1 MQLIDRVMALGAAI
15 RYAALA
21 RGADIVTRLR
31 PDLKPGDGTTSS
43 GESDRYEEL
52 LVNPAV
58 LLLTQRR
65 GEIDCG
71 GLDHVVISYG
81 NFHQLVIPLSD
92 GHLSVANERT
102 ADPQSFVAPI
112 RRLFDRATTPVT
124 DTSRLRRFA

>member
-15 RYAALA
+15 RYVALA
-21 RGADIVTRLR
+21 HDADIVTRLR

-65 GEIDCG
+65 GKIDCG

-81 NFHQLVIPLSD
+81 NFHQLVIPLDD
-92 GHLSVANERT
+92 GHLSVAIERT
-102 ADPQSFVAPI
+102 ADPLSFVAPI
-112 RRLFDRATTPVT
+112 RRVLSKATAPE
-124 DTSRLRRFA
+124 TSKHRRLG